1 MGAIAKQAASTRLEQ
16 ARPQDGIAQ
25 MIQHN
30 WPRIAAVLPRHMSP
44 QRMMQIAISSVNQTP
59 KLALCSGISL
69 MSCLMRASSL
79 GLEPSAVNGL
89 GDCYIIPRN
98 NRKAGG
104 MEATFML
111 GYKGMLRLARNSG
124 EIESISARCVH
135 EGDFFEY
142 EFGLHEDLRHK
153 PTEDSKEGAENVT
166 HAYCVARFK
175 DGGFHIEVMTRK
187 EIDAARK
194 FSQSG
199 KEGPWATHYEEM
211 AKKTVIRRA
220 SKMWP
225 LTSEKSEALRIAA
238 ATDETTG
245 GFEGMFEPQVFSAPE
260 EVAADAAPVIE
271 VMPEQPEEQ
280 EEEATEAPRMA
291 VCKACGNTVA
301 TAPDATVQDMQG
313 TACAK
318 CGASDW
324 DM

>member
-1 MGAIAKQAASTRLEQ
+1 MGTIAKQAANVRLEQ

-44 QRMMQIAISSVNQTP
+44 ERMMQIAISSVNQTP
-59 KLALCSGISL
+59 KLALCSGVSL

-98 NRKAGG
+98 NRKTG

-175 DGGFHIEVMTRK
+175 DGGYHIEVMTRK
-187 EIDAARK
+187 EIEAARK

-199 KEGPWATHYEEM
+199 KEGPWATHFEEM

-225 LTSEKSEALRIAA
+225 LTSEKSEALRVAA

-245 GFEGMFEPQVFSAPE
+245 GFEGVFEPQIFAAPE
-260 EVAADAAPVIE
+260 AEAEDAAPE
-271 VMPEQPEEQ
+271 VEV
-280 EEEATEAPRMA
+280 EAVEPAAEPTAQRMA
-291 VCKACGNTVA
+291 ACKACGAVVPV
-301 TAPDATVQDMQG
+301 APDATAADMQG
-313 TACAK
+313 VACEK

-324 DM
+324 DL

>member
-44 QRMMQIAISSVNQTP
+44 ERMLQIAISSVNQTP
-59 KLALCSGISL
+59 KLALCDNISL

-98 NRKAGG
+98 NNKTGS
-104 MEATFML
+104 MEASFML

-135 EGDFFEY
+135 KGDFFEY

-153 PTEDSKEGAENVT
+153 PTPDTKDGAENVT

-175 DGGFHIEVMTRK
+175 DGGYHIEVMSRK
-187 EIDAARK
+187 EIEAARK
-194 FSQSG
+194 FSNSG
-199 KEGPWATHYEEM
+199 KTGPWNTHWEEM

-245 GFEGMFEPQVFSAPE
+245 GFESVFEPQIFSAPE
-260 EVAADAAPVIE
+260 AEAEDAAPEIE
-271 VMPEQPEEQ
+271 VEAVEP
-280 EEEATEAPRMA
+280 ATEPTAPRMA